1 MWGRWGLCK
10 LSVLGA
16 IKSESEKDYLAQR
29 AQRQKNKIIE
39 ARIPKLET
47 NSKQEIQNND
57 NVPKRGWNGLGVLD
71 FLSLGFICL

>member
-1 MWGRWGLCK
+1 M

-16 IKSESEKDYLAQR
+16 IKSESAKDYLAQR
-29 AQRQKNKIIE
+29 APRQKNKIIE

-57 NVPKRGWNGLGVLD
+57 NVPKRGGTD
-71 FLSLGFICL
+71 